1 MTDPNEPVITE
12 LPQAT
17 DTPLNPLTDP
27 PQVFNDPEIPAEI
40 PTETST
46 ETPVETPETP
56 VETPETPVETPE
68 TPVETPETPET
79 PVETPETP
87 ETPVETP
94 ETHETPETPETPD
107 TPVET
112 PETPETP
119 VETPETPETTVET
132 PETPET
138 PVETPETPETP
149 VETPETPE
157 SPVETPETPESP
169 VETPETPETPVETPE
184 SPVETPE
191 TPETPVETPEIPV
204 ETPDTP
210 ETPPANVTPAAPVVA
225 TKKAPVDWFPVH
237 VGGGEKVVQVE
248 VVIRVDHGDHGQ
260 GPEPVGWLEKGV
272 RKRIRRVVLGVVE
285 DLENGSD
292 ITEVGNGV
300 KTKLQRNFEAE
311 IREFPERAPDSVLLK
326 YKRLEDQENKRTLE
340 VVWKTVEAA
349 SQEDRKRREML
360 RLQFL
365 QKKKLMRKGRE
376 RGKSPAWEKFFF
388 LQPRWPTKGAE
399 LFKLY
404 PPDEVKK
411 QEAVLKPILD
421 QMRGEMMQQIMGRV
435 QQQQQQETSEQ
446 GVHAAMQNKNSLMNT
461 WMEYIELCLA

>member
-17 DTPLNPLTDP
+17 DTPLSPLTDP

-40 PTETST
+40 PAEI
-46 ETPVETPETP
+46 PETP

-68 TPVETPETPET
+68 TPVETS
-79 PVETPETP
+79 ETPETP
-87 ETPVETP
+87 ETPVETS
-94 ETHETPETPETPD
+94 ETPETPETPEI
-107 TPVET
+107 PA
-112 PETPETP
+112 
-119 VETPETPETTVET
+119 
-132 PETPET
+132 
-138 PVETPETPETP
+138 
-149 VETPETPE
+149 
-157 SPVETPETPESP
+157 
-169 VETPETPETPVETPE
+169 
-184 SPVETPE
+184 
-191 TPETPVETPEIPV
+191 ETPVETPEIPV
-204 ETPDTP
+204 ETSETPETPETPEIPAETPVETPEIPAETPVETPEIPVETSETPETPDETPEISVETSETPEIPVETPETPEIPAEIPAETP

-225 TKKAPVDWFPVH
+225 TKKAPVDWFPVQ
-237 VGGGEKVVQVE
+237 VEGGEKVVQVE
-248 VVIRVDHGDHGQ
+248 VVIRVDHGGNGQ

-285 DLENGSD
+285 DLENGTD

-421 QMRGEMMQQIMGRV
+421 QMRGEMMQQLMGRV
-435 QQQQQQETSEQ
+435 QQQQQETPEQ

>member
-94 ETHETPETPETPD
+94 
-107 TPVET
+107 
-112 PETPETP
+112 
-119 VETPETPETTVET
+119 
-132 PETPET
+132 
-138 PVETPETPETP
+138 
-149 VETPETPE
+149 
-157 SPVETPETPESP
+157 
-169 VETPETPETPVETPE
+169 ETPE